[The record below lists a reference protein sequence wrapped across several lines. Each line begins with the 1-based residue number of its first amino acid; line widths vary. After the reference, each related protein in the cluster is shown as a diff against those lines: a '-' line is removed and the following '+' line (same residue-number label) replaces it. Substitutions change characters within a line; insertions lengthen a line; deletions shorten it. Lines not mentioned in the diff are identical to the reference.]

1 MLLSNI
7 IYTKSMNVAFF
18 LIDIFQAT
26 MNASNGVINVTSS
39 TLIYITSGP
48 SIAKLNEDEF
58 VILVP
63 SFILIVASLLIGLP
77 GNILTICVYKTKM
90 RRTASRIFIL
100 ALAIC
105 DLINCVITM
114 PVEISITLRYW
125 SYDHPLL
132 CTICRTLTYVFNG
145 ASALLL
151 CGIAF
156 DRFRKI
162 CRPLKPVFTPKT
174 TKFIC
179 CVSFAVVLG
188 FYIPGYII
196 YGTNTVNISTARKH
210 VVIVGKRCQLRDEY
224 KDSKLVP
231 VVLGVWFL
239 GTVAVLFVLAAI
251 YSLIGR
257 AVYTRLKLEEKRRS
271 SVSNAM
277 KQKPKLRRVGADD
290 SSQTSCSFDDVVVE
304 KSKRPHTLTVLKSMS
319 VPVQKEISRTLK
331 ERFRLSAPTAY
342 NIDMI
347 KKETQSRR
355 IRAGRTTV
363 MLFSVTVAYIIS
375 FLPFVIVVILRTSIP
390 DLESR
395 LSMIEQSIWQFC
407 LRSYVINCAINPILY
422 GFFNKDFREKTRQLI
437 SCC

>member
-1 MLLSNI
+1 
-7 IYTKSMNVAFF
+7 
-18 LIDIFQAT
+18 
-26 MNASNGVINVTSS
+26 MNASNGVMNVTSS
-39 TLIYITSGP
+39 ILLYITSGP
-48 SIAKLNEDEF
+48 SIDQLNDDEF

-63 SFILIVASLLIGLP
+63 SFILIVAVVLIGLP
-77 GNILTICVYKTKM
+77 GNILTIWVYKTKM

-114 PVEISITLRYW
+114 PVEISIIARYW
-125 SYDHPLL
+125 SYDYPLL
-132 CTICRTLTYVFNG
+132 CTIGRTLTYVFNG
-145 ASALLL
+145 TSALLL

-162 CRPLKPVFTPKT
+162 CRPLKPVFTPRT

-179 CVSFAVVLG
+179 CVSFALVMG
-188 FYIPGYII
+188 FYVPGYII

-224 KDSKLVP
+224 KNSKLVP
-231 VVLGVWFL
+231 IILGVWFL
-239 GTVAVLFVLAAI
+239 GTVAVLFALVII

-257 AVYTRLKLEEKRRS
+257 AVFNRLRLEEKRRS
-271 SVSNAM
+271 SVPSAM
-277 KQKPKLRRVGADD
+277 TQKPKLRRVVADD
-290 SSQTSCSFDDVVVE
+290 SSKTSCSFDDGEIKE
-304 KSKRPHTLTVLKSMS
+304 KSKRQHQSAVLKSMS

-331 ERFRLSAPTAY
+331 ERFRLSAPNSYT
-342 NIDMI
+342 IDKV
-347 KKETQSRR
+347 KKENMSRR

-375 FLPFVIVVILRTSIP
+375 FLPFVIIVILRTSIP
-390 DLESR
+390 DLENR

-407 LRSYVINCAINPILY
+407 IRSYVINCAINPILY
-422 GFFNKDFREKTRQLI
+422 GFFNKDFREKTKQLI
-437 SCC
+437 SWCLLKRCA